1 MPAFVAPGQAV
12 SGFWACCQSRTAFFS
27 FFSQPGQPVVRLN
40 AVVVAE
46 EGRVE
51 GAVRREE
58 ALAVSLPAGVAE
70 GG

>member
-1 MPAFVAPGQAV
+1 MPVFVAPGQAE
-12 SGFWACCQSRTAFFS
+12 SGFLGPLPATVPPFS